1 MSDVAVSQRLLL
13 SGNEAV
19 ALGAWEAGC
28 TFGSGYPGT
37 PSSEILPALLD
48 LRARRGG
55 NVYCEWSVNE
65 KVALE
70 AASGACM
77 TRARCLVTMKHVGLN
92 VAADPFF
99 TLAYTGVEGAVV
111 IVSADDPGLHSSQNE
126 QDNRFFA
133 RHAGVP
139 MLEPADSQEAYDF
152 ARLAFRLSE
161 EFDTPVL
168 LRLTTRVSHS
178 RSPVV
183 SSGERTEPEVV
194 AAPKSWAKYV
204 MVPANARTR
213 HEVMLDRLERLS
225 VWAESAPVNR
235 LDPGEGDVA
244 FVSAG
249 IAYQYLREVM
259 PSAPVLKLGMTYPLP
274 EGLVHA
280 SAAGR
285 RLIAVEE
292 LEPYLAE
299 QLAFLGYVVESL
311 PPDLRLGEL
320 TPARLASALARM
332 DVPVAHAPAAPPEP
346 LPDLPSRPPVLCPG
360 CSHRPVF
367 HVLKRMGLLV
377 TGDIGCYTL
386 GALPPLSSLHT
397 CLCMGAG
404 VSQAH
409 GISRA
414 LDGRQP
420 VVAVIG
426 DSTFAHAGLPALAN
440 MVYNRSNAVVLILD
454 NRTTAMTGG
463 QDHPGTGRTLMGEDT
478 RAMDFIAVAQAM
490 GVEFARRVNAF
501 DIKSVRATIEEA
513 LAHDGP
519 AVVVTEGP
527 CALLYRIRSD
537 PYEVDEQTCTACGLC
552 LQLGCPAIQGEE
564 REGKVWPL
572 IDTLLCTGCGLCAEV
587 CSRDAIHVLPSS

>member
-1 MSDVAVSQRLLL
+1 MPDRLLL

-19 ALGAWEAGC
+19 ALGAFHAGC

-37 PSSEILPALLD
+37 PSSEILPALLA
-48 LRARRGG
+48 LRAREGG
-55 NVYCEWSVNE
+55 NVYCEWSINE

-70 AASGACM
+70 AAAGACL

-99 TLAYTGVEGAVV
+99 TLAYTGVEGGVV
-111 IVSADDPGLHSSQNE
+111 IISADDPGLHSSQNE
-126 QDNRFFA
+126 QDNRFYA

-139 MLEPADSQEAYDF
+139 MLEPADSQEAYEF
-152 ARLAFRLSE
+152 TKLAFALSE

-168 LRLTTRVSHS
+168 LRMTTRVSHS

-183 SSGERTEPEVV
+183 ATGDRVEPNLLP
-194 AAPKSWAKYV
+194 APKNQSKYV
-204 MVPANARTR
+204 MVPAYAAQR
-213 HEVMLDRLERLS
+213 HAIMLDRLTRLTA
-225 VWAESAPVNR
+225 WAEAASINR
-235 LDPGEGDVA
+235 AEPGGGDVA

-249 IAYQYLREVM
+249 VAYEYLREVM

-274 EGLVHA
+274 PALARGIA
-280 SAAGR
+280 GGR

-299 QLAFLGYVVESL
+299 QLAALGITAASL
-311 PPDLRLGEL
+311 PADLRLGEL
-320 TPARLASALARM
+320 TPARVCEALDRLG
-332 DVPVAHAPAAPPEP
+332 VTVEHPVAAPMESPEASP
-346 LPDLPSRPPVLCPG
+346 ALPSRPPVLCPG

-386 GALPPLSSLHT
+386 GALPPLAALHT

-404 VSQAH
+404 ISEAH

-414 LDGRQP
+414 LDGAQP

-426 DSTFAHAGLPALAN
+426 DSTFAHSGLPALAN

-478 RAMDFIAVAQAM
+478 PAMDPLAVAQAM
-490 GVEFARRVNAF
+490 GVGFARRVNAY
-501 DIKSVRATIEEA
+501 DIKTLRATIGEA

-519 AVVVTEGP
+519 AVIVTEGP
-527 CALLYRIRSD
+527 CALLYRVRSD
-537 PYEVDEQTCTACGLC
+537 PYAIDEQTCVACGLC
-552 LQLGCPAIQGEE
+552 LQLGCPAIQAEE
-564 REGKVWPL
+564 REGM
-572 IDTLLCTGCGLCAEV
+572 LCTGCGLCAEV
-587 CSRDAIHVLPSS
+587 CPTNAIHLLPSS